1 MKEIE
6 RGKIIWDSVVTVEIS
21 LRELQLIRDA
31 MVATDIKDIKKIW
44 DKGNPPDQQSDKDIV
59 GRTATEIINSYK

>member
-31 MVATDIKDIKKIW
+31 MVATDIKDIKKLW
-44 DKGNPPDQQSDKDIV
+44 DKGNPPYQQSDKDIV
-59 GRTATEIINSYK
+59 GRTATEIINSSK

>member
-31 MVATDIKDIKKIW
+31 MVATDIKDIKKLW
-44 DKGNPPDQQSDKDIV
+44 DKGNPHTSSLTK
-59 GRTATEIINSYK
+59 T